1 MTFIEE
7 IIPELLVRHN
17 CVIVPGFGGFVAKT
31 HSSTIDF
38 DKGIMHPPYKSV
50 LFNRQLK
57 TDDGLLTHAV
67 AKREAISYESAVE
80 NIADSV
86 QDWNRTMSEGKRV
99 EIEQL
104 GIFYK
109 DEEGQIQFQQ
119 DRHFNLLLAAYGLKA
134 VRFEAQSTLQAE
146 VKVET
151 PVERIEGSEHKEVIL
166 EQKKSEATKPA
177 KLVDIRPEVEAQKS
191 IDRKRKPI
199 ARYAAAAV
207 LLPIAFYS
215 IWLPVQTDVLESG
228 VLSLNDF
235 NPFYK
240 KEKGSYKGGN
250 TSETQLPTDNRKEL
264 EEEVNS
270 LPQELDIYS
279 YRFTPDKFVQVDLNA
294 TSNNGTSF
302 TDQQDDQNQLNP
314 LALNYIVGC
323 FANKTN
329 ADNLVKTLKEGGLPA
344 FIVDEQNG
352 LHRVSAG
359 SALSEQALSEIA
371 DQSSSLGFKGWILK

>member
-80 NIADSV
+80 SIADSV
-86 QDWNRTMSEGKRV
+86 QDWNRIMSEGKRV

-134 VRFEAQSTLQAE
+134 VRFEAQSTFQAE
-146 VKVET
+146 LKVET

-166 EQKKSEATKPA
+166 EQKKSEAIKPA

-191 IDRKRKPI
+191 IDRKRKPV

-240 KEKGSYKGGN
+240 KEKGSYKGVN
-250 TSETQLPTDNRKEL
+250 TADTKLPTDNRKEL
-264 EEEVNS
+264 EEEVNN
-270 LPQELDIYS
+270 LPQELDVYS

-302 TDQQDDQNQLNP
+302 IDQQDDQNQLNP